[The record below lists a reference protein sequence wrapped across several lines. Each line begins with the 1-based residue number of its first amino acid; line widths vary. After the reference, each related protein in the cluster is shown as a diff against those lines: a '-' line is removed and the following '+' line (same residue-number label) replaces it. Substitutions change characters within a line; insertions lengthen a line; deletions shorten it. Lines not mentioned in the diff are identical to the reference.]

1 MSGNNPKYFTDIRVK
16 QPRRNLS
23 SMIHKE
29 RIKYP
34 TNVYPVD
41 EWRMIERQY
50 YPKFIPQTESFFSIG
65 NGYIGMRG
73 NFDEGRPCFQNS
85 SMINGFYESWPIVYG
100 EEAYGFAKTGQTI
113 VNVPDCKIIKLY
125 VDDEPF
131 FLPRAALDRFERVL
145 DMKSGILTRDI
156 IWETPYGKKVSI
168 NSQRLVSFKDRHLA
182 AISYEVTLLNA
193 DAPVAISSEMVIH
206 QNEQGKE
213 YDPRTTNGFKTNV
226 LDIAH
231 ESCEDLRIIQ
241 GYTTKSSR
249 MNLACGMDHIIETEC
264 PYTHKTECQD
274 GSGKIIFCING
285 KKGKSFRIIKY
296 IAYAKSPRTHPGDLG
311 KRCIWTMNR
320 SIEAGFEGVAKNQK
334 TFMKDFWEKG
344 DIRIKGDTQMQQA
357 IRFNLFHMLQ
367 AAGRTEDSG
376 VPAKGLTGLGYE
388 GHYFWDTEIY
398 IIPYF
403 TYTSP
408 RVARNLLRFRYT
420 MLDEARKRAETVGHP
435 GALFPWRTIN
445 GEEASSYYAAGTAQ
459 YHINADI
466 MYALKKYVDVTGDES
481 FLLDYGAEM
490 LVETARMWHDLG
502 FYSSNKGN
510 KFCIDGVTGPDE
522 YNTVVNNNTF
532 TNLMARENL
541 WYAAKVVR
549 MMRKKYHD
557 KFVTLRHRTNLK
569 PGEVTAWQ
577 KAADNMYFPYDQKLK
592 ILPQDD
598 GFLEK
603 KKWDLNK
610 IPPEKFPLL
619 LHYHPLVIYRHQ
631 VIKQADVVL
640 ALFLLGNEF
649 DLQAK
654 KRNFDYYDKLTTG
667 DSSLSV
673 SIQSIIAFE
682 LGDMEKA
689 EAYAR
694 YALMMDL
701 GDIGGNVKSG
711 LHMASMGGTWMA
723 IVNGMAGMRDYDGQ
737 VSFRPKLP
745 KKIRLLR
752 FRLTIRGRMIEI
764 KMEPKQVT
772 YRLVEG
778 EELHLQHENAKFVL
792 SRKKPLVSMT
802 HSTSG

>member
-1 MSGNNPKYFTDIRVK
+1 
-16 QPRRNLS
+16 
-23 SMIHKE
+23 MIHKE
-29 RIKYP
+29 RIQYP

-41 EWRMIERQY
+41 EWRMIERQF

-73 NFDEGRPCFQNS
+73 NFDEGRPYFQNS
-85 SMINGFYESWPIVYG
+85 TMINGFYESWPIVYG

-125 VDDEPF
+125 IDDEPF
-131 FLPRAALDRFERVL
+131 YLPRAALDKYERVL
-145 DMKSGILTRDI
+145 DMKSGFLTRDI

-168 NSQRLVSFKDRHLA
+168 NSKRLVSFKDRHLA
-182 AISYEVTLLNA
+182 VISYEVTLLNA

-206 QNEQGKE
+206 KNDQEEE
-213 YDPRTTNGFKTNV
+213 YDPRTTYGFKTNV
-226 LDIAH
+226 LDNVYH
-231 ESCEDLRIIQ
+231 GCDDLRIIQ

-264 PYTHKTECQD
+264 PYTSKYDCRD
-274 GSGKIIFCING
+274 GSGKVVFNIHG
-285 KKGKSFRIIKY
+285 KKGKTFRILKY
-296 IAYAKSPRTHPGDLG
+296 ISYATSPKTHPRDLG
-311 KRCIWTMNR
+311 ERCIWTMNR
-320 SIEAGFEGVAKNQK
+320 SIEAGFDEVVDEQK
-334 TFMKDFWEKG
+334 KFMKEFWKKG
-344 DIRIKGDTQMQQA
+344 DIQIKGYASMQQA

-388 GHYFWDTEIY
+388 GHYFWDSEIY
-398 IIPYF
+398 IMPF
-403 TYTSP
+403 FMYTFP
-408 RVARNLLRFRYT
+408 RVARNLLHFRYT
-420 MLDEARKRAETVGHP
+420 MLDQARKRAQVVGHR

-466 MYALKKYVDVTGDES
+466 MYALKKYVDVSGDEN

-502 FYSSNKGN
+502 FYSSDKGN

-549 MMRKKYHD
+549 MMRKKHHD
-557 KFVTLRHRTNLK
+557 KFLTLKHRTNLK
-569 PGEVTAWQ
+569 PGEVSSWQ
-577 KAADNMYFPYDQKLK
+577 KAADSMYLPYGNNLK

-619 LHYHPLVIYRHQ
+619 LHFHPLVIYRHQ

-649 DLQAK
+649 DLEAK
-654 KRNFDYYDKLTTG
+654 RRNFDYYDKLTTG

-682 LGDMEKA
+682 LGNMEKA
-689 EAYAR
+689 EEYAR
-694 YALMMDL
+694 YSLMMDL

-723 IVNGMAGMRDYDGQ
+723 IVNGMGGMRDYDGQ
-737 VSFRPKLP
+737 ISFRPKLP

-752 FRLTIRGRMIEI
+752 FRLTIRGQTIEI
-764 KMEPKQVT
+764 KMEPEQVT

-778 EELHLQHENAKFVL
+778 SDIELQHEHEKFAL
-792 SRKKPLVSMT
+792 SQKRPLVSMVYAQK
-802 HSTSG
+802 SGERLL